1 MAGLRTAAILHWFLG
16 LGFGIPGVFGIRNL
30 AAGRGI
36 LYFMGFPTYGKGP
49 FERVGIQTTV
59 PLLSAFVFVCFPRV
73 RRRVAVVEW
82 CQVRRH
88 PLLRPL
94 GSGGGILVGLCV
106 ADSTDTRRGGD
117 GPHRGELGIPCLTLS
132 GRADNPTFRCHPRDW
147 LSGRTLPGRRPP

>member
-59 PLLSAFVFVCFPRV
+59 PLLSAFVFVCFL
-73 RRRVAVVEW
+73 E
-82 CQVRRH
+82 
-88 PLLRPL
+88 
-94 GSGGGILVGLCV
+94 CV
-106 ADSTDTRRGGD
+106 AGWLLWSGARSGAILSFALLA
-117 GPHRGELGIPCLTLS
+117 LGAAFWLGFALPIPPILAVAATALIVV
-132 GRADNPTFRCHPRDW
+132 NWEF
-147 LSGRTLPGRRPP
+147 LV